1 MELAGCVPCSS
12 TASCSFSSS
21 RIPDRSCAS
30 LQHLQSPL
38 CEGYT
43 STWSSSLSSFRRSP
57 NILASD
63 GSFLLRLRSS
73 LKFSASAASDASV
86 PFEASDIDSPLRE
99 VLAEDDLQLSSTAPL
114 FASQRIRVGALVA
127 IAMALCNADRVIMSV
142 AIVKF
147 SEVYNWST
155 SFAGIVQSSFLW
167 GYMLS
172 PIVGGALVDHY
183 GGKTVM
189 AYGLALWSLATY
201 LTPLAAKQ
209 SLWMLFGVRMLMGIA
224 EGVAMPCMNNVVSR
238 WFPRSERARAIGV
251 TMAGFHLGS
260 VIGLVA
266 TPLFIGIWGVDMPFL
281 VFGLAG
287 FLSLYLWMSFV
298 SNDPQDHPFI
308 KKSELHYIQN
318 SRVGVVKGV
327 LMPKNSGK
335 EALLSLSLLL
345 RKLPS
350 WAVIVANFTNNWGY
364 FVLLSWMP
372 VYFNRV
378 YSVNLK
384 QASWFS
390 AIPWTMMAALGCV
403 AGSCSDFLIDA
414 GLNVTTVRKIMQSI
428 GFIGPALALIAVNA
442 SPNAAVAAIW
452 LTVAIGM
459 SSFSQAGFLVNFQEI
474 APGQAGLLQ
483 GVSNT
488 VGTMG
493 AIVSTIGI
501 GYFVQWLGSFQA
513 FLTLTAAIYAIST
526 VFWIFSAS
534 GERVI

>member
-1 MELAGCVPCSS
+1 
-12 TASCSFSSS
+12 
-21 RIPDRSCAS
+21 
-30 LQHLQSPL
+30 
-38 CEGYT
+38 
-43 STWSSSLSSFRRSP
+43 
-57 NILASD
+57 
-63 GSFLLRLRSS
+63 
-73 LKFSASAASDASV
+73 
-86 PFEASDIDSPLRE
+86 
-99 VLAEDDLQLSSTAPL
+99 
-114 FASQRIRVGALVA
+114 
-127 IAMALCNADRVIMSV
+127 
-142 AIVKF
+142 
-147 SEVYNWST
+147 
-155 SFAGIVQSSFLW
+155 
-167 GYMLS
+167 MLS